1 MIRDWAKGD
10 FGDLMRDFKSRARDF
25 NLGLVWDEI

>member
-1 MIRDWAKGD
+1 MIQDWAKGD
-10 FGDLMRDFKSRARDF
+10 FGDLTRDFKSIGRDF